1 MTDLYELLKSLGFK
15 QVNLTPSSERLRF
28 EAVSVGRARYIYDF
42 LVKFADSGQYTGD
55 KVASLYI
62 SQNLV
67 YIDFD
72 F

>member
-1 MTDLYELLKSLGFK
+1 MVDLYQLLKAFGFK
-15 QVNLTPSSERLRF
+15 QIDLTPSSERLRF

-42 LVKFADSGQYTGD
+42 LVKFSDSGKYIGD
-55 KVASLYI
+55 KVSSLCI
-62 SQNLV
+62 SNNLV